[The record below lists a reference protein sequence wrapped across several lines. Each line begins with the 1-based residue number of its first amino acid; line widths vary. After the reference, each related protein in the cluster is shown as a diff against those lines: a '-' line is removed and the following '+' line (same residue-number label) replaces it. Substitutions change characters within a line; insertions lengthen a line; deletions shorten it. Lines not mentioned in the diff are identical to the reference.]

1 MATTK
6 VDIGLIDASGTASS
20 GTFLRGDG
28 AWQAAGGGKV
38 LQVVTATTAAIV
50 ATTSTSFVTSGL
62 TASITPAATANKI
75 LVMTSQMFR
84 STKTT
89 GSSASTVAAGHAA
102 LMRGAYDGTQ
112 LTEHFF
118 SVVDTPSN
126 TATGINVSHT
136 TAMIWLDSP
145 STTSSQAYT
154 VAMKSLSTNWTL
166 RVNEDYDSTGDLDA
180 GSIVLMEI
188 DGS

>member
-1 MATTK
+1 MSGIISDNVGRAG
-6 VDIGLIDASGTASS
+6 GLIK
-20 GTFLRGDG
+20 
-28 AWQAAGGGKV
+28 AAGGGGKV

-50 ATTSTSFVTSGL
+50 STTSASFVTSGL
-62 TASITPAATANKI
+62 TAAITPAATANKI
-75 LVMTSQMFR
+75 LVLTSQMFR

-89 GSSASTVAAGHAA
+89 GTDAGTLAAGHVA

-118 SVVDTPSN
+118 AIVGTPSN
-126 TATGINVSHT
+126 TATGMNLSLTI
-136 TAMIWLDSP
+136 AMIWLDSP
-145 STTSSQAYT
+145 STTSEQAYT
-154 VAMKSLSTNWTL
+154 VAMKSLTTNWTL
-166 RVNEDYDSTGDLDA
+166 SVNNDRDSTGDLDA